1 MGKVIQLQQ
10 CTIKPELLIGV
21 DEKML
26 RKCVEDNMTAQLKRA
41 IGELRWEDIVTVK
54 ENETSYTYSI
64 RLEFK
69 TGKDDYACPT
79 SYYL

>member
-1 MGKVIQLQQ
+1 MGKIIQLQQ

-26 RKCVEDNMTAQLKRA
+26 RKCVEDSMMPQFKRA

-54 ENETSYTYSI
+54 EDTTSYTYSI
-64 RLEFK
+64 RMEFK
-69 TGKDDYACPT
+69 TGKVDDVCPI
-79 SYYL
+79 S

>member
-1 MGKVIQLQQ
+1 MGKVIQIQQ
-10 CTIKPELLIGV
+10 CTIKPEVLIGV
-21 DEKML
+21 DGNMM
-26 RKCVEDNMTAQLKRA
+26 RKCVEDNMMSQLKRA
-41 IGELRWEDIVTVK
+41 IEELRWEDIVTVK
-54 ENETSYTYSI
+54 EEETSYTYSI

>member
-1 MGKVIQLQQ
+1 MGKVIQMQH
-10 CTIKPELLIGV
+10 CSIKPEVLVGV
-21 DEKML
+21 DSNML
-26 RKCVEDNMTAQLKRA
+26 RKCVEDTMMSQLKRA

-69 TGKDDYACPT
+69 TGKE
-79 SYYL
+79 

>member
-1 MGKVIQLQQ
+1 MGKIIQLQQ

-26 RKCVEDNMTAQLKRA
+26 RKCVEDSMMSQFKRA

-54 ENETSYTYSI
+54 EDTTSYTYSI
-64 RLEFK
+64 RMEFK
-69 TGKDDYACPT
+69 TGKVDDVCPT
-79 SYYL
+79 S

>member
-10 CTIKPELLIGV
+10 CSIKPEVLVGV
-21 DEKML
+21 DGEML
-26 RKCVEDNMTAQLKRA
+26 RKCVEDTMMAQLKRA

-69 TGKDDYACPT
+69 TGKKNEEE
-79 SYYL
+79 